1 MHVKRIFLIVLDS
14 VGVGAA
20 PDAERFGDVGC
31 DTLGTCRKTGKLF
44 VPNMERLGIFSLDG
58 MGHQDGNRQ
67 PEGCFARMRE
77 KSNGKDTTTGH
88 WEIAGIVSENPMP
101 VYPDGFPQEILQE
114 FSRRTQRGVLC
125 NKPYS
130 GTEVIRD
137 YGAEHMKTGKLI
149 VYTSADSVFQIAAH
163 EEVVPLAELYEDC
176 RIARRILTGK
186 HSVGRVI
193 ARPFI
198 GKAPDFTRTVN
209 RHDFSLKPPAATVL
223 DELTEAG
230 YTTIGVGKIQDIFAG
245 QGIERSFPNE
255 GNDKNM
261 ERVFS
266 LQKEDFTGLCFV
278 NLVDF
283 DMLYGHRNDVS
294 GYTQALNVFDEQLGV
309 FLKNMR
315 PDDMLMITAD
325 HGCDPGAPGTD
336 HTREYT
342 PCLCCGEML
351 KKGVNLHTRDSFADI
366 AATVAEA
373 FGIVHGGEGESFLKE
388 IQKSGKETF

>member
-1 MHVKRIFLIVLDS
+1 MKRIFLIVLDS

-20 PDAERFGDVGC
+20 PDAERFGDAGC

-88 WEIAGIVSENPMP
+88 WEIAGIVSESPMP